1 MTTKITIPEL
11 QALED
16 RSERSANYGERT
28 FWNPEDR

>member
-1 MTTKITIPEL
+1 MTTKMPLPEL

-16 RSERSANYGERT
+16 RSERSTSYGERT